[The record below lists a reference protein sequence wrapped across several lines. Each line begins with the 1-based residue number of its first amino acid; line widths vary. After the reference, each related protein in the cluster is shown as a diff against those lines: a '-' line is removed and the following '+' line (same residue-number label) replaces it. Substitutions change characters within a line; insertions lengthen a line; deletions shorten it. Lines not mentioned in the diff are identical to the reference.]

1 MESPFDKVV
10 GLVLKD
16 IFINKDI
23 PPRQVFSCQYCE
35 IYRTIFLKDTFCS
48 LYFSKI
54 LSDDRILWTSLGTKL
69 IFFIFFVSLL
79 RFFFI
84 ILVLESGVY
93 DYFLLVFIPRFL
105 VSITFALFRMS
116 QSETT
121 SRIIAT
127 SPSNLL

>member
-10 GLVLKD
+10 GLLLKD

-54 LSDDRILWTSLGTKL
+54 LSDDTILWTSLGTKL
-69 IFFIFFVSLL
+69 IFFIFLVPLL
-79 RFFFI
+79 C
-84 ILVLESGVY
+84 
-93 DYFLLVFIPRFL
+93 FLHNSSV
-105 VSITFALFRMS
+105 
-116 QSETT
+116 
-121 SRIIAT
+121 RIG
-127 SPSNLL
+127 SPSLFCACMYTKIFSKYNFRTLYNAAVRNNIQNYSDFSQ